1 MDASYFDTPRI
12 GLAFSKYLTRISD
25 EQLKDFD
32 YIEVPYEA
40 LIFEKNL
47 LASLSVKPLILHCAS
62 LSLGGY
68 TPPDGKTLENIQFF
82 AGATHTPWI
91 GEHLS
96 YILADKPDDNY
107 YEPYSPEPYNI
118 GYTVSPVMNQAS
130 VSNVLSNIARHE
142 ALLGVPIIIENP
154 PLYFKVPQSDMTQ
167 TEFITSICR
176 QSQTELLLD
185 LTHWYIS
192 SRNFSFD
199 PFEEIQKLPLDR
211 VKEIHLSGVSQSA
224 GSYWDNHAGRTPDI
238 IFQLLELVLK
248 RITPKAITFEYN
260 WRPELEW
267 FPLKTEIEMVRKML
281 DAKPIVH
288 VS

>member
-1 MDASYFDTPRI
+1 MEASYFDTPRI
-12 GLAFSKYLTRISD
+12 GLAFSKYLTQISD

-40 LIFEKNL
+40 LHFEKDL
-47 LASLSVKPLILHCAS
+47 LSRLLVKPLILHCAS

-68 TPPDGKTLENIQFF
+68 TPPDDKTLETIKYFTE
-82 AGATHTPWI
+82 ATGTPWI

-96 YILADKPDDNY
+96 YILADKPDNNH
-107 YEPYSPEPYNI
+107 YEPYSHEPYNI
-118 GYTVSPVMNQAS
+118 GYTVSPVMNQYS
-130 VSNVLSNIARHE
+130 VANVIANIKRHE
-142 ALLGVPIIIENP
+142 AYFDVPVIIENP
-154 PLYFKVPQSDMTQ
+154 PLYFKVPESDMTQ
-167 TEFITSICR
+167 SEFINSICL
-176 QSQTELLLD
+176 QSRTELLLD

-199 PFEEIQKLPLDR
+199 PFDEIQKLPLHR

-224 GSYWDNHAGRTPDI
+224 DSYWDNHAGRTPDI
-238 IFQLLELVLK
+238 VFQLLERVLK
-248 RITPKAITFEYN
+248 TITPKAITFEYN

-267 FPLKTEIEMVRKML
+267 APLKKEIEMVRKML
-281 DAKPIVH
+281 DAKNVLH